1 MNKAH
6 FLCYITVI
14 FFLSCKEKKE
24 RSAEQSSEKI
34 NTISVLIDDQLW
46 KGEIGDSI
54 RNKFAS
60 PVIGLPQEEPLFTI
74 NQYPVKLLEGYRTT
88 SRNIIVIKKDPKSK
102 FEITK
107 NEFATPQNIFR
118 ISGRTGVE
126 IIDTLEKHSTQ
137 IIRMI
142 KKSEIIENQ
151 RIIDTALINSK
162 RITKKFHVKIHVP
175 KGYNY
180 GIVRKKFI
188 WLKKEIP
195 SGSQSLLIY
204 QIPIKNITKGANSS
218 TIKNII
224 KTRDSIGNLYIHG
237 RGKNTRMITEAA
249 YSPYFSITKL
259 DDKKTFESKGTW
271 ELKNDFMSGPF
282 INYCIIDSPR
292 KRILVLEGFCYAPS
306 KEKRDL
312 MFELEAIIKTV
323 NFKLKQ

>member
-6 FLCYITVI
+6 FLLLIVI
-14 FFLSCKEKKE
+14 VFFISCKEQKE
-24 RSAEQSSEKI
+24 NTTKQSLEKI

-74 NQYPVKLLEGYRTT
+74 NQYPAKLLEGYRTT
-88 SRNIIVIKKDPKSK
+88 SRNIIVIKKEPKSK
-102 FEITK
+102 FEITE
-107 NEFATPQNIFR
+107 NEFASPQNIVR
-118 ISGRTGVE
+118 ISGRTGIE
-126 IIDTLEKHSTQ
+126 IIDTLEKHSNQ

-142 KKSEIIENQ
+142 KKSEIVENQ
-151 RIIDTALINSK
+151 RIIDTALINAK
-162 RITKKFHVKIHVP
+162 RITKKFHASIHIP

-180 GIVRKKFI
+180 VIVRKKFM

-195 SGSQSLLIY
+195 SGSTSLLIY
-204 QIPIKNITKGANSS
+204 QIPIKNIDNRTQSS
-218 TIKNII
+218 II
-224 KTRDSIGNLYIHG
+224 KSIIKIRDSIGNLYIHG

-259 DDKKTFESKGTW
+259 DQKKTYESKGTW

-282 INYCIIDSPR
+282 VNYCIIDSRR

-312 MFELEAIIKTV
+312 MFELEAIIKTIK
-323 NFKLKQ
+323 F

>member
-6 FLCYITVI
+6 FLLLIVI
-14 FFLSCKEKKE
+14 VFFISCKEKKE
-24 RSAEQSSEKI
+24 NTTKQSLEKI

-74 NQYPVKLLEGYRTT
+74 NQYPAKLLEGYRTT
-88 SRNIIVIKKDPKSK
+88 SRNIIVIKKEPKSK
-102 FEITK
+102 FEITE
-107 NEFATPQNIFR
+107 NEFASPQNIVR
-118 ISGRTGVE
+118 ISGRTGIE

-142 KKSEIIENQ
+142 KKSEIVENQ
-151 RIIDTALINSK
+151 RIIDTALINAK
-162 RITKKFHVKIHVP
+162 RITKKFHASIHIP

-180 GIVRKKFI
+180 VIVRKKFM

-195 SGSQSLLIY
+195 SGSTSLLIY
-204 QIPIKNITKGANSS
+204 QIPIKNIDNRTQSS
-218 TIKNII
+218 TINSII
-224 KTRDSIGNLYIHG
+224 KIRDSIGNLYIHG

-259 DDKKTFESKGTW
+259 DQKKTYESK
-271 ELKNDFMSGPF
+271 
-282 INYCIIDSPR
+282 
-292 KRILVLEGFCYAPS
+292 
-306 KEKRDL
+306 
-312 MFELEAIIKTV
+312 
-323 NFKLKQ
+323 